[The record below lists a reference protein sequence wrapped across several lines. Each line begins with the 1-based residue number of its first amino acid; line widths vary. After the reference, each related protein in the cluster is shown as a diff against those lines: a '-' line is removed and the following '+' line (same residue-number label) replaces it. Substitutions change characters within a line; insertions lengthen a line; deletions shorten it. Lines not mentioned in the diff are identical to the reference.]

1 MKWKKE
7 DKYRQLLFNTG
18 VFKCDFCC
26 FQAKAAEERSK
37 DFKQGGGGEKLKA
50 KAKRLEDAE
59 NKNKIAFGGP
69 GALKA
74 SDLQ

>member
-1 MKWKKE
+1 MFLLKKLSADE
-7 DKYRQLLFNTG
+7 VEERRKI
-18 VFKCDFCC
+18 
-26 FQAKAAEERSK
+26 QAKAAEERSK

-59 NKNKIAFGGP
+59 NKNRAAFGGP
-69 GALKA
+69 SALQA